1 MVAGANISSP
11 ITKAPPASH
20 RGTGANQLESE
31 AVNRPFVWFP
41 AGNCVRAAVRRH
53 AMCMDNIWGR
63 SARADLPPE
72 PTGDPAPVPTHSSA
86 PGHLAPDDLFA
97 ASPVP
102 HVVVTAAGT
111 CEAVN
116 PAFGR
121 LLGVAESALTGR
133 AYIDLLSPDER
144 RRVPVPG
151 APLEQRFVTERDGD
165 VAAVVSAGSLPTGRR
180 LLSVQDVTER
190 NRTEHDLVHA
200 ALHDSLTNL
209 PNRRLLHDRL
219 TTALA
224 RAERSHETVAVIF
237 LDLDGFKAVN
247 DAHGHQTGDALLVA
261 IAGHL
266 AAGLRACDT
275 VARLGGDEFVVV
287 CSDLDGEDSLGALT
301 ERVQQAVRQ
310 PISVHGV
317 PTAVT
322 ASLGVAVAGP
332 WARTPAALLRLAD
345 VAMYHAKRDP
355 AVPYVLAD
363 ETLAAAV
370 AEVSSVSSDDQ
381 ADPADPA
388 DRRATHAGSRG
399 HVSPPTG
406 NSMHARSQD

>member
-1 MVAGANISSP
+1 
-11 ITKAPPASH
+11 
-20 RGTGANQLESE
+20 
-31 AVNRPFVWFP
+31 
-41 AGNCVRAAVRRH
+41 
-53 AMCMDNIWGR
+53 MCMDNIRGG
-63 SARADLPPE
+63 STTTDLR
-72 PTGDPAPVPTHSSA
+72 
-86 PGHLAPDDLFA
+86 PGLAGELDLGHGGDDLFA

-102 HVVVTAAGT
+102 HVVVAADGT
-111 CEAVN
+111 CQAVN
-116 PAFGR
+116 AAFGR
-121 LLGVAESALTGR
+121 LLGQSAAALAGR
-133 AYIDLLSPDER
+133 AYIDLLSADER

-151 APLEQRFVTERDGD
+151 APLEQRFAMERDGD
-165 VAAVVSAGSLPTGRR
+165 LWAVVSAGSLPSGRR

-190 NRTEHDLVHA
+190 KRTESDLVHA

-224 RAERSHETVAVIF
+224 RAVRSHETVAVIF

-247 DAHGHQTGDALLVA
+247 DTHGHQTGDALLVA

-301 ERVQQAVRQ
+301 ERVQHAVRQ
-310 PISVHGV
+310 PITVRGV
-317 PTAVT
+317 PTAVS

-345 VAMYHAKRDP
+345 VAMYHAKRNP
-355 AVPYVLAD
+355 GVPYVLAD

-370 AEVSSVSSDDQ
+370 AEVTEGPDEHS
-381 ADPADPA
+381 
-388 DRRATHAGSRG
+388 DRRATHVGSRG
-399 HVSPPTG
+399 HP
-406 NSMHARSQD
+406 